1 MPDPQVYGRR
11 CGMGYAAGGACPA
24 PTARRK
30 IHVGNTANGLRDAYM
45 RPLQTA
51 RLRCTVGAAYMPPVA
66 VSRYREHF
74 TPNLSSMTFLITSTQ
89 LSSPIAA
96 LSKQRS

>member
-1 MPDPQVYGRR
+1 MPDPQVYGGR
-11 CGMGYAAGGACPA
+11 CGTGYAAGGTCPA

-51 RLRCTVGAAYMPPVA
+51 LLRCTVGAAYMPPVA

>member
-1 MPDPQVYGRR
+1 MFRPYR
-11 CGMGYAAGGACPA
+11 AANFLCCD
-24 PTARRK
+24 
-30 IHVGNTANGLRDAYM
+30 NGSALRDAYM
-45 RPLQTA
+45 RPLQIA

-74 TPNLSSMTFLITSTQ
+74 TPNLSSMTFLMTSTQ

>member
-1 MPDPQVYGRR
+1 MPDPQVYGGR
-11 CGMGYAAGGACPA
+11 CGTGYAAGGACPA

-51 RLRCTVGAAYMPPVA
+51 RFRCTVGAAYMPPAA

-74 TPNLSSMTFLITSTQ
+74 TPNFSSMTFLITSTQ

>member
-1 MPDPQVYGRR
+1 MFRPYR
-11 CGMGYAAGGACPA
+11 AANFLCCD
-24 PTARRK
+24 
-30 IHVGNTANGLRDAYM
+30 NGSALRAAYM
-45 RPLQTA
+45 RSLQTA

>member
-1 MPDPQVYGRR
+1 MFSAPIGRR
-11 CGMGYAAGGACPA
+11 IFYVAITAALCGTHICVPY
-24 PTARRK
+24 K
-30 IHVGNTANGLRDAYM
+30 
-45 RPLQTA
+45 
-51 RLRCTVGAAYMPPVA
+51 PPVA

-74 TPNLSSMTFLITSTQ
+74 TPNLSSMTFLMTSTQ

>member
-1 MPDPQVYGRR
+1 MFRPYR
-11 CGMGYAAGGACPA
+11 AANFLCCD
-24 PTARRK
+24 
-30 IHVGNTANGLRDAYM
+30 NGSALRDANM
-45 RPLQTA
+45 RPQQTA

>member
-1 MPDPQVYGRR
+1 MFRPYR
-11 CGMGYAAGGACPA
+11 AANFLCCD
-24 PTARRK
+24 
-30 IHVGNTANGLRDAYM
+30 NGSALRDVYM

-96 LSKQRS
+96 LYKQRS